1 MASGARHRFRTRQTV
16 RKRRRAPL
24 AGAVPIGSAN
34 FSVSGFCA
42 FHLAPVRL
50 LWHGGAARLKKSFF
64 ILLGLIFALPLS
76 SAEPGHDLFRVRTVR
91 DTAGRAHQPG
101 VAGGTRAVVFVFLG
115 PECPISQ
122 RYVPELN
129 RLASGPGTNGVEFFG
144 VLAGQTMTRTQAVA
158 FVKDYAIQFP
168 VLFDEDLALA
178 RWLRPTHM
186 PEAFVLRPDGDRLYR
201 GRIDDWYQSPG
212 KPRSVIQHR
221 ELRDAMDAAR
231 AGKMPR
237 KLYAPP
243 VGCYFEDWPGK

>member
-1 MASGARHRFRTRQTV
+1 
-16 RKRRRAPL
+16 
-24 AGAVPIGSAN
+24 
-34 FSVSGFCA
+34 
-42 FHLAPVRL
+42 
-50 LWHGGAARLKKSFF
+50 LKKIFS
-64 ILLGLIFALPLS
+64 IWLVLTWTLLLGG
-76 SAEPGHDLFRVRTVR
+76 AEPGHEMFRVRTAR
-91 DTAGRAHQPG
+91 DTAGRAHQLG
-101 VAGGTRAVVFVFLG
+101 LASGTRAVVFVFLG

-144 VLAGQTMTRTQAVA
+144 VLAGQTMTRTQAVT

-168 VLFDEDLALA
+168 VLFDEGLALA

-186 PEAFVLRPDGDRLYR
+186 PEAFVLKPDGDRLYR

-243 VGCYFEDWPGK
+243 VGCYFEDWPAK

>member
-1 MASGARHRFRTRQTV
+1 M
-16 RKRRRAPL
+16 
-24 AGAVPIGSAN
+24 
-34 FSVSGFCA
+34 
-42 FHLAPVRL
+42 
-50 LWHGGAARLKKSFF
+50 KKSFF
-64 ILLGLIFALPLS
+64 IWFSLTWTLLLGG
-76 SAEPGHDLFRVRTVR
+76 AEPGHDLFRVRTAR
-91 DTAGRAHQPG
+91 DTTGRAHQLG

-129 RLASGPGTNGVEFFG
+129 RLAAGQGTNGVEFFG

-158 FVKDYAIQFP
+158 FVKEYAIQFP
-168 VLFDEDLALA
+168 VLFDEGLALA

-186 PEAFVLRPDGDRLYR
+186 PEAFVLKPDGDRLYR

-212 KPRSVIQHR
+212 KPRSVVEHR

-237 KLYAPP
+237 KFYAPP
-243 VGCYFEDWPGK
+243 VGCYFEDWPTRE